1 LWWGF
6 DLAVL
11 WACFQAFG
19 QAPPPGVV
27 LMAYFVGTLANMLPL
42 PGGVGGVEGG
52 MIGVFIA
59 FGVHPELA
67 VAAVLA
73 YRMYAFWLPTIPGA
87 IAYLQLRRTVSAW
100 RQPAVAVAVS

>member
-1 LWWGF
+1 
-6 DLAVL
+6 
-11 WACFQAFG
+11 
-19 QAPPPGVV
+19 
-27 LMAYFVGTLANMLPL
+27 
-42 PGGVGGVEGG
+42 
-52 MIGVFIA
+52 MIGAFIA

-87 IAYLQLRRTVSAW
+87 VAYLQLRRTLNTW